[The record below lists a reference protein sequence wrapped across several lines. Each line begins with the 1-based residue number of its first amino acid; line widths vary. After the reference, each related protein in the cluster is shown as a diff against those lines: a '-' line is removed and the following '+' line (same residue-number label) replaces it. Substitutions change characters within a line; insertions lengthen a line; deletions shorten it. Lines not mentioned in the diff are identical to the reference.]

1 MRSKNLP
8 YHKCEIKCC
17 YEPLRFWGCFLSS
30 NIAAKANKATMLI
43 VKNYNKLVIVASDEE
58 YEFEFLKQPNTVN
71 IHVYL

>member
-1 MRSKNLP
+1 
-8 YHKCEIKCC
+8 
-17 YEPLRFWGCFLSS
+17 
-30 NIAAKANKATMLI
+30 MLI